1 MASEICM
8 VKQYPLYRKSE
19 TKEKFCGFYGRR
31 SCKRR
36 NQRAFRDKKYKSEA
50 GSPASD
56 EKKLGIKRRKEESEK
71 KDQKLKEAGKRL
83 EKGLGVKRNLRGVAF

>member
-1 MASEICM
+1 M
-8 VKQYPLYRKSE
+8 Q
-19 TKEKFCGFYGRR
+19 
-31 SCKRR
+31 
-36 NQRAFRDKKYKSEA
+36 KSEA

-56 EKKLGIKRRKEESEK
+56 EKKLGIKRRKKESEK